1 MTAGNQ
7 LNIFTH
13 LLLAIMS
20 GVKPITSYFP
30 VLTKDQLEIVD
41 LLLDNQS
48 SKFEHASV
56 EGRIIKS
63 LHSMSNSLV
72 FQTKKIKN
80 NPTTK

>member
-7 LNIFTH
+7 FNIFTY

-41 LLLDNQS
+41 LLDNQS
-48 SKFEHASV
+48 SKFERASV

-72 FQTKKIKN
+72 FQTKRIKN